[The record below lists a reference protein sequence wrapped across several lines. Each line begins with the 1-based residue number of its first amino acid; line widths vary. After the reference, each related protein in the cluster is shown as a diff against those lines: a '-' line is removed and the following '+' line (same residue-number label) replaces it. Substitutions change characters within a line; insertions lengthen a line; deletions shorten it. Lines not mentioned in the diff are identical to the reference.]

1 MSTYLSIVSGLP
13 ELLDR
18 LQVYS
23 DLTYGHYPASQDLV
37 YQGQISRGIFVVLK
51 GMVYLRSR
59 GGGAN
64 IATSLEAD
72 QSFGIM
78 IPATDHL
85 DRTLPATIATARAC
99 DILFISRTQLRRHP
113 EIHRIL
119 EDFTQPVSEPLE
131 ALET

>member
-1 MSTYLSIVSGLP
+1 MSSYLSIVSGLP

-18 LQVYS
+18 LEVYP

-37 YQGQISRGIFVVLK
+37 YQGQVSRGLFVVLK

-64 IATSLEAD
+64 VASSLETDA
-72 QSFGIM
+72 SFGIL
-78 IPATDHL
+78 IPALPHL
-85 DRTLPATIATARAC
+85 DRALPATIATARAC
-99 DILFISRTQLRRHP
+99 DILFISRTHLRLHP
-113 EIHRIL
+113 EIMRIL
-119 EDFTQPVSEPLE
+119 EECTQNISEPLE